1 MNSFEH
7 GFFDE
12 LLKIATMQRYVD
24 SARADILAKNPK
36 IGRSEAGALA
46 THLAQT
52 KLKTKG
58 TRWRNRINT
67 YWRMTIPDVKTKS
80 RDPRENMVLHRTTM
94 TEPQRTEHWLR
105 TWGHQEPGGLLDP
118 NKHKTIFERRAQ
130 NGQGDENAS
139 S

>member
-58 TRWRNRINT
+58 TRWRARPNT
-67 YWRMTIPDVKTKS
+67 YWRMTIPDVATK
-80 RDPRENMVLHRTTM
+80 RRNPLLNMVLHRTTM
-94 TEPQRTEHWLR
+94 TPPQLVQHWLR

-118 NKHKTIFERRAQ
+118 DKHKTIFERRAQ
-130 NGQGDENAS
+130 NGQGEENAS